1 MNRPPRKKVTVII
14 ERGEEGDS
22 QAAVCHGIQQTMA
35 GGRRKKEI
43 HPHGESAKSGQDPPK
58 SHEHHSARRDS
69 SKKKRVGESAMA
81 PEVTVTDAEPESDH
95 IEVGNHGTNRADHAN
110 SFGRAGAVKT
120 GSYAQG

>member
-1 MNRPPRKKVTVII
+1 MTI

-35 GGRRKKEI
+35 GGRKKEI
-43 HPHGESAKSGQDPPK
+43 HPYGESAKSGQDPPK

-95 IEVGNHGTNRADHAN
+95 IEVGYHGTDRADHPN
-110 SFGRAGAVKT
+110 SFVCAGAVKA
-120 GSYAQG
+120 GSYAQGRHRM